1 MTVYNAG
8 TTRRSLIDT
17 VAFRAVSQLAT
28 VLSYIV
34 LVRGMPKEDF
44 GIYNLLYSFIPVIG
58 TVASFGLEQVLRRY
72 QPEYLGTGNLPGA
85 LWLVRFVASAR
96 FFSNVVLIGLV
107 LLTWNYVTPIF
118 HLAPYRIQFAY
129 FSILLLIHFQ
139 AQILQLSLAS
149 HMLHRYSVGSVA
161 VLSVGKLFAY
171 TLMFWMGVFTLPR
184 AIFAD
189 TAAYALAYMFLRGI
203 YRTHCLRREPRST
216 YRPAKTERSRML
228 RYGLLNNFN
237 DAGTLLLG
245 GTVSNFFIAAFID
258 PISVGIYAFYGR
270 LNEMAINILPV
281 RLFDNVI
288 QPLFFSIK
296 PAEADQRVRLVFT
309 FLLDIN
315 LILQWPMLAYAI
327 VYHADL
333 VQVLFGGKFGEYSA
347 LLPLVFAFST
357 INSIA
362 VPVTLVAQH
371 EEKTAVILLSKVFV
385 LYNLAALVFLLPVAG
400 IYGAVFATGSAQAL
414 KNLFIWWR
422 VRTRAVWLNARALL
436 LTATLLWGAIVAACL
451 ALRLTVH
458 VPPVVHLA
466 LGGLICAA
474 GSLIYLRSP
483 AICASDRAIFASVFR
498 GKESRILR
506 QLGLLAP
513 VAGDQ
518 R

>member
-8 TTRRSLIDT
+8 STRRSLIDT

-28 VLSYIV
+28 ILSYIAF
-34 LVRGMPKEDF
+34 VRGMAKEDF
-44 GIYNLLYSFIPVIG
+44 GVYSLLYSFIPVLG

-72 QPEYLGTGNLPGA
+72 QPEYLSTGNLAGA

-96 FFSNVVLIGLV
+96 FCSNVVLIGL
-107 LLTWNYVTPIF
+107 LILTWNYVTPVF

-129 FSILLLIHFQ
+129 FSLLLLIHFQ
-139 AQILQLSLAS
+139 LQILQLSVAS

-161 VLSVGKLFAY
+161 VLSVGKLIGYA
-171 TLMFWMGVFTLPR
+171 LMLWMGAFTLSR

-189 TAAYALAYMFLRGI
+189 TVAYALAYLFLRGI
-203 YRTHCLRREPRST
+203 YRTHCLSRAPEPH
-216 YRPAKTERSRML
+216 YRPGIAERSRML

-296 PAEADQRVRLVFT
+296 PADADRRVRHVFT

-315 LILQWPMLAYAI
+315 LILQWPMLAYAC

-333 VQVLFGGKFGEYSA
+333 VQVFFGGKFGEYSR
-347 LLPLVFAFST
+347 LLPLVFIFST

-385 LYNLAALVFLLPVAG
+385 VYNLLALALLLPVAG
-400 IYGAVFATGSAQAL
+400 VYGAVFATGSAQAL

-422 VRTRAVWLNARALL
+422 VRARAVWLNATALL
-436 LTATLLWGAIVAACL
+436 LTAALLWCTVVGACL
-451 ALRLTVH
+451 AIRLTVH

-466 LGGLICAA
+466 SGGLICIA
-474 GSLIYLRSP
+474 GILIYLRSP
-483 AICASDRAIFASVFR
+483 AISASDRAIFASVFH

-506 QLGLLAP
+506 RLGLLAP
-513 VAGDQ
+513 AASD
-518 R
+518 RP